1 MATQVQT
8 TLIDDLDGSEASE
21 TIKFGLDGVLY
32 EIDLSQKNA
41 DKLRKAI
48 APFKE
53 AARKA
58 TPPSKERSGGRSRSR
73 NDLAD
78 IREWAKENGFAVS
91 DRGRVARDVIEA
103 YDAAHGR

>member
-58 TPPSKERSGGRSRSR
+58 TPPSKGGSGRSRSR

-91 DRGRVARDVIEA
+91 DRGRIAQDVIEA